1 MEECTHLL
9 FGQVMHAYMQ
19 KSMGVFKEFQVHPGQ
34 AFLLNILDK
43 ENGMSQKELAEHI
56 GVKPPSI
63 TVMLKKLEQEKY
75 IEKKQDEKDQRVTR
89 IYITESGRKLA
100 KKVTDA
106 LQDMEKQAFS
116 NMTEL
121 EVALL
126 RRLLL
131 QMKENLKNMT
141 ERRDI

>member
-1 MEECTHLL
+1 M
-9 FGQVMHAYMQ
+9 
-19 KSMGVFKEFQVHPGQ
+19 
-34 AFLLNILDK
+34 
-43 ENGMSQKELAEHI
+43 
-56 GVKPPSI
+56 
-63 TVMLKKLEQEKY
+63 EQEKH

-89 IYITESGRKLA
+89 IYITESGRELA